1 MIIFKGIQKTTL
13 IDFPGKVACTL
24 FLPKCNFRCPF
35 CYNKQLVFD
44 EDTGVEITE
53 AEVFDFFKERKG
65 FLDGV
70 CITGGEPTL
79 HKDLPLFL
87 EKTKALGFLSKLDTN
102 GTVPEMLKILLK
114 KNLLDYIS
122 MDIKSS
128 KKEYETAA
136 GVKVDLKKI
145 EESISLIR
153 KSGIDY
159 EFRTTLVPKIH
170 QEQDVLEIGQWLKGS
185 KLFFLQQFN
194 SNIDLLDSKLQGTGS
209 FSVEELENFAKTLKP
224 FFDKVGVR
232 RI

>member
-1 MIIFKGIQKTTL
+1 LIIFKGIQKTTL